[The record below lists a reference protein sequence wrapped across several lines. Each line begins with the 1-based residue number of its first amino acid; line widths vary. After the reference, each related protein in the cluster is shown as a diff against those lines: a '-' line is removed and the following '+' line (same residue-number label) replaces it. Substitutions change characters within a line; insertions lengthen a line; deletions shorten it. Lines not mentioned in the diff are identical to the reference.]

1 MKKLFSTF
9 ILALAMSIFVMPA
22 SQAAVFK
29 AGENL
34 LIPEKIL
41 NDAYLV
47 ASNGSVD
54 ADIMNDLYIAGGQVT
69 INSNVG
75 QDLVVTGGRVV
86 VMGDVIGDIR
96 ILGGQVS
103 IYGKVGEDV
112 LVAGGQVEVGKKA
125 FVNGNMYVASGA
137 LLLDGQIK
145 GELKGFTGTFI
156 FNGTVGKDMNVTT
169 EDQFV
174 ISPASKILGN
184 LEYKSKTEIIIPAE
198 VVKGKTS
205 FIKLERGDYMKK
217 FTGWFLMHK
226 FFVYLSA
233 LLLALILVLYAPKFT
248 ISAGEKIHKSAMK
261 ALGLG
266 LLTMFSVMI
275 GGVILMITMVGIP
288 LALIAFAGLAM
299 SMYIGQIFV
308 ASWIGGMM
316 FSYKK
321 GKTEIGKMKLFG
333 IWALALFIYHA
344 VCLIPFVGWAAN
356 MVLCLTGL
364 GSLVMT
370 KMEYMSFLKAKKML

>member
-125 FVNGNMYVASGA
+125 FVNGNMYVASGSA
-137 LLLDGQIK
+137 LDGQIK
-145 GELKGFTGTFI
+145 GELKGFANIYFQW
-156 FNGTVGKDMNVTT
+156 NSGKGY
-169 EDQFV
+169 ECYY
-174 ISPASKILGN
+174 G
-184 LEYKSKTEIIIPAE
+184 
-198 VVKGKTS
+198 G
-205 FIKLERGDYMKK
+205 
-217 FTGWFLMHK
+217 
-226 FFVYLSA
+226 
-233 LLLALILVLYAPKFT
+233 
-248 ISAGEKIHKSAMK
+248 
-261 ALGLG
+261 
-266 LLTMFSVMI
+266 SVC
-275 GGVILMITMVGIP
+275 
-288 LALIAFAGLAM
+288 
-299 SMYIGQIFV
+299 Y
-308 ASWIGGMM
+308 
-316 FSYKK
+316 
-321 GKTEIGKMKLFG
+321 
-333 IWALALFIYHA
+333 
-344 VCLIPFVGWAAN
+344 
-356 MVLCLTGL
+356 
-364 GSLVMT
+364 
-370 KMEYMSFLKAKKML
+370 

>member
-1 MKKLFSTF
+1 MKKMFSSF
-9 ILALAMSIFVMPA
+9 LLALALSMFVVPV

-29 AGENL
+29 GEENL

-41 NDAYLV
+41 DDAYLF
-47 ASNGSVD
+47 ANNGSVD
-54 ADIMNDLYIAGGQVT
+54 ADVVNDLYIAGGQIT

-75 QDLVVTGGRVV
+75 QDLVVAGGRVV

-112 LVAGGQVEVGKKA
+112 LVTGGQVEVGKKA
-125 FVNGNMYVASGA
+125 FINGNMYVASGA
-137 LLLDGQIK
+137 LVLDGQVK
-145 GELKGFTGTFI
+145 GELKAFTGAFI
-156 FNGTVGKDMNVTT
+156 FNGTVGKNMIVTT

-174 ISPASKILGN
+174 ISPAAKILGN
-184 LEYKSKTEIIIPAE
+184 LEYKSKEEIIVPAE

-205 FIKLERGDYMKK
+205 FIKLERADYMKK

-248 ISAGEKIHKSAMK
+248 ISAGEKIHKSALK
-261 ALGLG
+261 ALGIG
-266 LLTMFSVMI
+266 LLAMFGVMV
-275 GGVILMITMVGIP
+275 GGVILLVTMIGIP

-299 SMYIGQIFV
+299 SMYVGQIFV

-321 GKTEIGKMKLFG
+321 GKTEIGKTKLFG
-333 IWALALFIYHA
+333 IWAFALFIYHA
-344 VCLIPFVGWAAN
+344 ICLIPFVGWAAN
-356 MVLCLTGL
+356 MVLALAGL

-370 KMEYMSFLKAKKML
+370 KMEYMSFLKSKKML